1 MHIESA
7 VKILRDFK
15 THLRALGKLTSFLYK
30 IIGGLKKYFSLAKL
44 IETLFGLWNK
54 PVPSEFLQH

>member
-44 IETLFGLWNK
+44 IETLFGL
-54 PVPSEFLQH
+54 